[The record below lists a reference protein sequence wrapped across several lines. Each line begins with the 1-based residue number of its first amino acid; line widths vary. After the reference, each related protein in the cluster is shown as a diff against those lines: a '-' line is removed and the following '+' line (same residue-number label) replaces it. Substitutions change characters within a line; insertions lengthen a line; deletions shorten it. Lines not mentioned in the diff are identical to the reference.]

1 MALFRQEV
9 HEFFRASE
17 TILSPA
23 SLGEP
28 LTLEEAQIVKYYV
41 ISLNKH
47 CDGLGC

>member
-1 MALFRQEV
+1 MAPFRKEIQE
-9 HEFFRASE
+9 FIRASE

-23 SLGEP
+23 SLDEP